1 MNDLTVT
8 VTGWVATD
16 PKLHVVPSGA
26 DLVSFRLA
34 STSRFFDRGTNAWVD
49 RDTEWFT
56 VRVFRAAA
64 QLILR
69 SIRKGQPIVVVG
81 RLHTNEWTAEKG
93 QRTDL
98 VIDAQTV
105 GHDLTRGVA
114 EFSRAVVKEEPA
126 DAHERAND
134 EPIEEVEVEDVAA
147 DAEVVDPEVEDAKE
161 LEPAPF

>member
-34 STSRFFDRGTNAWVD
+34 STSRFFDRPNNQWVD

-64 QLILR
+64 LLVER

-81 RLHTNEWTAEKG
+81 RLHTNEWKADTG

-105 GHDLTRGVA
+105 GHDLTRGVGT
-114 EFSRAVVKEEPA
+114 FTRAVVDAGPAAAEPA
-126 DAHERAND
+126 VD
-134 EPIEEVEVEDVAA
+134 EPIEEGEVHDVEEQDVAT
-147 DAEVVDPEVEDAKE
+147 ESLEE
-161 LEPAPF
+161 LPV